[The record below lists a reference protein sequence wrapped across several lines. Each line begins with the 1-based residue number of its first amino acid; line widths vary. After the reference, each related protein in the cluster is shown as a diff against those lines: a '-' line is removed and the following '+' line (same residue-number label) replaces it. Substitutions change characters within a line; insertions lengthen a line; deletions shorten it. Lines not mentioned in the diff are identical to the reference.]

1 MDERTIR
8 PTATIRKSSELGL
21 SLGSENHLIILPES
35 VLSGSMLLSSG
46 SRLSQDLL
54 LTFHT

>member
-1 MDERTIR
+1 MDERSIQ
-8 PTATIRKSSELGL
+8 PTDTIRKSSDLGL

-54 LTFHT
+54 LTFQT